1 VGEPLERDLEAAGLP
16 LSLALVTGDTATG
29 EFDQDDLYTGPFVMS
44 ARAASH

>member
-1 VGEPLERDLEAAGLP
+1 MPAPITRANTCF
-16 LSLALVTGDTATG
+16 TGDTATW